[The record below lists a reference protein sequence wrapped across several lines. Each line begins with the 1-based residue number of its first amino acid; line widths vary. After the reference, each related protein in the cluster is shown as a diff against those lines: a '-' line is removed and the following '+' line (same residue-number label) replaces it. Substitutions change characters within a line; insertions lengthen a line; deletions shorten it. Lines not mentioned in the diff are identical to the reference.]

1 MTTPRAVKSLYR
13 ELLREARNWP
23 KASRS
28 GPLLVS
34 AIEART
40 KTLFREHVNVVDEA
54 KALEMFSEGRKEL
67 AALKT
72 IRENVF
78 KKMYPRPILNSD
90 KEAQASATK
99 ALDIAFGSSGRPTL
113 LQRARLFFGLA
124 A

>member
-78 KKMYPRPILNSD
+78 KKMHWDLSKSALLCALLLFNSILGP
-90 KEAQASATK
+90 
-99 ALDIAFGSSGRPTL
+99 F
-113 LQRARLFFGLA
+113 
-124 A
+124 